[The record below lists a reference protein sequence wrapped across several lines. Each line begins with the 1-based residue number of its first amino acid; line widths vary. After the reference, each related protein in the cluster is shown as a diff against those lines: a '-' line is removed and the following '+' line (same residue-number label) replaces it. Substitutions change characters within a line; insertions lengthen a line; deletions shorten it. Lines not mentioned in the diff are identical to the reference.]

1 MTIKVPSA
9 GQIVEVGKELGM
21 HLSEADAEEYLAA
34 MAPLLEGYRTVD
46 GMADELPPVRYPR
59 TPGYR
64 PGAAENPH
72 DAWYWKTDIKG
83 APSGKLAGKRVA
95 IKDNICVAGV
105 PMMNGASVLEG
116 YVPDVDATIV
126 TRILDA
132 GGEIAGKTACEY
144 LCFSGGSHTNATG
157 LPVHNPWRR
166 GYTTGG
172 SSSGSGA
179 VVAAGDVE
187 MAIGCDQ
194 AGSIRIPSAM
204 CGIVGLKPT
213 HGLVPYTG
221 VMPIEATIDHAG
233 PMTDTVANNALLLE
247 AIAGVDGLDPRQNGV
262 PDALSYVDALD
273 RGAAGLTLGVLR
285 EGYGHPNSEPDVDE
299 KVRHAVARFEELGAT
314 VSEISIPEHLVG
326 VAVWT
331 PVGVEGTVDFMM
343 NGNGFG
349 TNWKGL
355 YVTSLLD
362 RYAGWRQRADE
373 LSDSLK
379 YVILL
384 GQYMQNQYGGHFYA
398 KAQNIVRRIAAAYD
412 RALEGCD
419 AIVMPTLPI
428 KATPIPPADAP
439 KSLII
444 QRAHEMF
451 ANTAVFDVTGH
462 PALTVPCGL
471 SDGLPVGLMLVGR
484 HFDEAT
490 LYRAANAFEQSTD
503 WKTL

>member
-1 MTIKVPSA
+1 MAVRVPTTD
-9 GQIVEVGKELGM
+9 QIVEVGAQLGM
-21 HLSEADAEEYLAA
+21 RLGESEAAQYLAA
-34 MAPLLEGYRTVD
+34 MKPLLDGYDTVD
-46 GMADELPPVRYPR
+46 AMADELPPVAYPR
-59 TPGYR
+59 LPGYR
-64 PGAAENPH
+64 PEGAENPH
-72 DAWYWKTDIKG
+72 NAWYWKTDIKG
-83 APSGKLAGKRVA
+83 AAEGPLAGRRVA
-95 IKDNICVAGV
+95 IKDNVCVAGV

-116 YVPDVDATIV
+116 YVPDLDATIV
-126 TRILDA
+126 SRILDA

-157 LPVHNPWRR
+157 LPVHNPWKR

-179 VVAAGDVE
+179 VVAAGDVA

-194 AGSIRIPSAM
+194 AGSVRIPASM

-213 HGLVPYTG
+213 HGLVPYSG
-221 VMPIEATIDHAG
+221 VMPIEMTVDHAG

-247 AIAGVDGLDPRQNGV
+247 VIAGADGLDPRQIGV
-262 PDALSYVDALD
+262 PETLDYTGALEE
-273 RGAAGLTLGVLR
+273 GAAGLTIGVLK
-285 EGYGHPNSEPDVDE
+285 EGYGHPNSEPGVDE
-299 KVRHAVARFEELGAT
+299 RVRAAVAQYEAIGAT
-314 VSEISIPEHLVG
+314 VREISIPEHLVG

-331 PVGVEGTVDFMM
+331 PIGVEGTVDFMM

-355 YVTSLLD
+355 YVTSLID
-362 RYAGWRQRADE
+362 RYARWRERADE
-373 LSDSLK
+373 LSHSLK

-384 GQYMQNQYGGHFYA
+384 GQYMQNQYGGRYYG
-398 KAQNIVRRIAAAYD
+398 KAQNISRRIRAAYD
-412 RALEGCD
+412 RALGACD
-419 AIVMPTLPI
+419 AIAMPTLPI
-428 KATPIPPADAP
+428 TATPIPPADAP
-439 KSLII
+439 IELVI

-451 ANTAVFDVTGH
+451 ANTAVFDATGH
-462 PALTVPCGL
+462 PALTIPCGL

-490 LYRAANAFEQSTD
+490 IYRAANAYEQSVD